1 MRAAVL
7 DEDHHFVVE
16 TLDDPVPGPDDLVLE
31 VTACG
36 ICGSDLK
43 AHDHMPPGSVLGHE
57 LSGRI
62 VAVGTAVDGWR
73 EGQLVASMPLQAC
86 GHCRW
91 CLRGEVA
98 HCEAVDLIGVGGRAG
113 GFAELVR
120 VDPATTFALPESL
133 GELAALTEPL
143 AVGLHTVAL
152 AQIQPGDR
160 VLVIGGGS
168 VGAAVTT
175 WARRFGAREVVVSDP
190 VAHRRESADVFGA
203 TGVHD
208 PGEGPLPTGF
218 DVVVECVGIPG
229 MIEAAIGAAGVL
241 GRVVVAGVC
250 TYPDTIQPLGAVLK
264 EVSMRFAV
272 YYRRQEFELV
282 ADALASGTIDPAPFV
297 TATVNLDGV
306 DGAFAHLLSTTVE
319 RKILVVPGA

>member
-7 DEDHHFVVE
+7 DDDHHFRVE
-16 TLDDPVPGPDDLVLE
+16 TLDDPVPGPGDLVLE

-57 LSGRI
+57 ISGR
-62 VAVGTAVDGWR
+62 VFAVGTEVEGWR

-86 GHCRW
+86 GRCRW

-98 HCEAVDLIGVGGRAG
+98 HCETVDLIGVGGRAG

-120 VDPATTFALPESL
+120 VDPATTFALPDAL
-133 GELAALTEPL
+133 GELSALTEPL

-168 VGAAVTT
+168 VGAAVTI

-282 ADALASGTIDPAPFV
+282 ADLLASGSIDPAPFV
-297 TATVNLDGV
+297 TGTVGLDGV

-319 RKILVVPGA
+319 RKVLVVPGS